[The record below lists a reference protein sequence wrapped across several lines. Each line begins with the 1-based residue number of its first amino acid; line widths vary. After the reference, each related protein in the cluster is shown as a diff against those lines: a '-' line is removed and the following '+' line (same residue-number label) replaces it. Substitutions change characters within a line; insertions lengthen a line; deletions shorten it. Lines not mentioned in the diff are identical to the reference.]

1 MTTRPSYSEW
11 FSKREIDCRIER
23 HALEM
28 WLGILTP
35 IRWSMVIAMTVLSA
49 IGGATI
55 LQKSGSPGP
64 QFLLIAGV
72 CTLIA
77 SIFSALH
84 TALGCDAHQAVCRR
98 LVSEFRGLESAF
110 EAAQLLTPEQG
121 SAKLRGLEKR
131 YEKLVAE
138 SGALV
143 PVHFRRRAERE
154 RPAESRMVGN
164 ALNPLEL

>member
-11 FSKREIDCRIER
+11 FGKREIDCRTQR

-55 LQKSGSPGP
+55 LQKFGSPGP
-64 QFLLIAGV
+64 WFLLIAGV

-84 TALGCDAHQAVCRR
+84 TALGCDAHQAACRR

-110 EAAQLLTPEQG
+110 EAVQVLTQEQAN
-121 SAKLRGLEKR
+121 AKLRRLEKR
-131 YEKLVAE
+131 YEKAVAE

-143 PVHFRRRAERE
+143 PVRFRHRAERE
-154 RPAESRMVGN
+154 RPDESTMAGN
-164 ALNPLEL
+164 E